1 MSREDELDQSETQA
15 QGKLEDDELDFT
27 GGMYVEP
34 PDLDEPQG
42 II

>member
-1 MSREDELDQSETQA
+1 MSRQDELDQSEAQE
-15 QGKLEDDELDFT
+15 QGKLEDDELDVT

-34 PDLDEPQG
+34 SDLDGPQG